1 MKIAILGAAGGIG
14 QALGLL
20 LKTQLPAGS
29 ELSLYDIAPLTPGV
43 AVDLSHIPTAVKVT
57 GFSGEDPSPALK
69 NVDIVLI
76 SAGVARKPGMARA
89 DLFNINAGI
98 NLLKFK
104 DKAVYEDGRET
115 SLTGKEAYTIYSN
128 EVKEHLRKVGGKA
141 IFWSEVTRL
150 MLGDVEELWDVVGI
164 AMYPNKSA
172 MMTMM
177 TDLDYIESEKHR
189 SAGLKGQL
197 NIETIGK
204 IL

>member
-1 MKIAILGAAGGIG
+1 MKV
-14 QALGLL
+14 
-20 LKTQLPAGS
+20 
-29 ELSLYDIAPLTPGV
+29 ENR
-43 AVDLSHIPTAVKVT
+43 VKPNKEQIK
-57 GFSGEDPSPALK
+57 GFFEGED
-69 NVDIVLI
+69 N
-76 SAGVARKPGMARA
+76 SAIHM
-89 DLFNINAGI
+89 I
-98 NLLKFK
+98 NLLQFK

-177 TDLDYIESEKHR
+177 TDPDYIESEKHR